1 MFARPRRTAS
11 ELHARRSIESSI
23 GSGVPPDA
31 VAFAARW
38 WQLETWL
45 RELLYL
51 ELRAKHGRAWEK
63 VVEGRNQKRAELDA
77 DNRYM
82 PSPDAEDLL
91 AYTDTGALLKLIG
104 TPETW
109 ELVEPSLLPRVRWD
123 GLVDALRDLRNR
135 NAHLR
140 RPHVDDLGRLEQ
152 ALRDL
157 EPGARRAL
165 LAFNQQRRWWKAD
178 GDPLG
183 VAWLER
189 GHEDAKRLIDHA
201 RRQYGTDF
209 TLSSSARPWVAADQP
224 GPISGRPGYF
234 WHAEWTLHD
243 GRFLSPRDFWHC
255 FSSTGITRGISSSTL
270 SSSTTD
276 TSQSRLPPSMSQT
289 LLRTRSVRALTQSSL
304 PATDMYQIV
313 AETLGPGSREVWT
326 RASRSIRHWQ

>member
-1 MFARPRRTAS
+1 MVFARPRRTAA

-51 ELRAKHGRAWEK
+51 ELRAKHGTAWEK
-63 VVEGRNQKRAELDA
+63 VVEGSNQKRAELDA
-77 DNRYM
+77 DNKYM
-82 PSPDAEDLL
+82 PSPDAEHLL
-91 AYTDTGALLKLIG
+91 AYTDTGSLLKLIA

-135 NAHLR
+135 NAHVR
-140 RPHVDDLGRLEQ
+140 RPHADDLARLEQ

-165 LAFNQQRRWWKAD
+165 LAFNQQRRWWKAE
-178 GDPLG
+178 GDPVA

-189 GHEDAKRLIDHA
+189 GHDDAKRLIDHA

-209 TLSSSARPWVAADQP
+209 TLSSSARPWVVADQL

-234 WHAEWTLHD
+234 WHAEWTLRD

-255 FSSTGITRGISSSTL
+255 HQLDRDSTRDLIVHVTSRPIESERSLRSDSSSHGRAGTSL
-270 SSSTTD
+270 TVSSS
-276 TSQSRLPPSMSQT
+276 R
-289 LLRTRSVRALTQSSL
+289 
-304 PATDMYQIV
+304 
-313 AETLGPGSREVWT
+313 
-326 RASRSIRHWQ
+326 